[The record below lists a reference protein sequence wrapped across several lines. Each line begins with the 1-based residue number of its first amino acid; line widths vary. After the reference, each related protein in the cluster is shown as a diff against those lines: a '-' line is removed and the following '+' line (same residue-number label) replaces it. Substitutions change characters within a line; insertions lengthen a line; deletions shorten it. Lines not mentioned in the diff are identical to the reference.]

1 VIKKYTLKSLDEYS
15 IQEQDLLL
23 KKGIYPYEYI
33 SDFNILYET
42 QLPPIEKFYSKL
54 SETSITEE
62 NYMHGKKVWNTF
74 KCNTILDY
82 HDLYLQTDVML
93 LTDVFETF
101 INLCIKDYKLDPSYY
116 ISLPSFGWDVMMK
129 MTGI

>member
-1 VIKKYTLKSLDEYS
+1 MKKNYHLLKSS
-15 IQEQDLLL
+15 IV
-23 KKGIYPYEYI
+23 
-33 SDFNILYET
+33 
-42 QLPPIEKFYSKL
+42 KL
-54 SETSITEE
+54 SETSISKE
-62 NYMHGKKVWNTF
+62 NYMHEKNVWDTF
-74 KCNTILDY
+74 KCDTIMDY

-129 MTGI
+129 MTGIEFEQLTDVDKYFFLKSKNEVDYQ